1 MFWAAFSG
9 ATRRTGLIP
18 LFGNPEAERMVLQA
32 LLLILDIVPRLAGPS
47 DE

>member
-32 LLLILDIVPRLAGPS
+32 LLLKSYTDGFYLP
-47 DE
+47 